1 MFTNRGSIKSCVGG
15 VMTETAKHL
24 QCFTAGEKE
33 QRFKQVTQLEELINT
48 CEIRDIFVD
57 DEFL

>member
-1 MFTNRGSIKSCVGG
+1 
-15 VMTETAKHL
+15 MTETAKHL